1 VIKNHTILKKTTL
14 AFAIIL
20 IVLIIDQTLKFWVK
34 TNMTYGEEFSV
45 LGLSWFKIHFV
56 ENNGMAFGLSLGD
69 FYGKIALS
77 VFRIVAVSFLIYLL
91 HAFIKQGATFRL
103 VFAFSL
109 ILAGAIGN
117 ILDSVFYGLLF
128 SASTFHGPPAE
139 FLPEGGGYAGLL
151 FGKVVDMFYFPVYE
165 GQLPEWFPFW
175 KGQTVE
181 FFRPVFNIADA
192 SITSGVLSIFLF
204 NREIFSPGGGLIP
217 PESTEERIPEE
228 YTNTESAEED
238 LQNDGTIGR
247 EEKS

>member
-1 VIKNHTILKKTTL
+1 MKKTSL

-20 IVLIIDQTLKFWVK
+20 IVLFIDQALKFWVK

-77 VFRIVAVSFLIYLL
+77 VFRIVAVSLLIYLL
-91 HAFIKQGATFRL
+91 HAFIKQGATYRL

-139 FLPEGGGYAGLL
+139 FLPEGGGYAELL

-192 SITSGVLSIFLF
+192 AITSGVLSIFFF
-204 NREIFSPGGGLIP
+204 NKEIFKPGGGLIP
-217 PESTEERIPEE
+217 QDKSEENMAGEHPDTETSEE
-228 YTNTESAEED
+228 N
-238 LQNDGTIGR
+238 LHNNDIAGR
-247 EEKS
+247 E